1 MNAPSSPGLYIVATP
16 IGNLG
21 DLSAR
26 AEHVLK
32 HADII
37 LVEDSRVTSK
47 LLNHINIKSKMR
59 VYNDHVSAKERHS
72 IIESIRC
79 KIVALV
85 SDAGTPLVSDP
96 GYRLVRSVREEGL
109 YVTTIPG
116 ASAPIAALTLSGL
129 PSDRFLFEGFLPT
142 KKQARETALQA
153 LAPVNATL
161 IFFENSKRLGA
172 MLGAALLTLGDRDA
186 AIVREISKKFEE
198 TINGTLSELADRYIK
213 ETPKG
218 EIVVVIGPPLA
229 AQEASETEVHDALRE
244 ALTRLPA
251 SKAAG
256 EVAKKMG
263 VERRS
268 LFALATAWKDKKGA

>member
-1 MNAPSSPGLYIVATP
+1 
-16 IGNLG
+16 
-21 DLSAR
+21 
-26 AEHVLK
+26 
-32 HADII
+32 
-37 LVEDSRVTSK
+37 
-47 LLNHINIKSKMR
+47 
-59 VYNDHVSAKERHS
+59 
-72 IIESIRC
+72 
-79 KIVALV
+79 
-85 SDAGTPLVSDP
+85 
-96 GYRLVRSVREEGL
+96 
-109 YVTTIPG
+109 
-116 ASAPIAALTLSGL
+116 
-129 PSDRFLFEGFLPT
+129 
-142 KKQARETALQA
+142 
-153 LAPVNATL
+153 
-161 IFFENSKRLGA
+161 
-172 MLGAALLTLGDRDA
+172 LGDRDA